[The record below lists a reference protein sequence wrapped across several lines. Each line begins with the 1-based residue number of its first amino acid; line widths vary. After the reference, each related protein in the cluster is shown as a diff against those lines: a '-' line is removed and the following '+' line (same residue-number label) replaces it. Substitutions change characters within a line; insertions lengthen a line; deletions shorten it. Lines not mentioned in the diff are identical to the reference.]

1 MKELYDTVLAKA
13 KTAINGNVVSEE
25 TRALVDM
32 AVKLHGC
39 LFPITA
45 PASVMVP
52 DEAPES
58 KPEKQLRKRTTC
70 KRALTDEELLSMEK
84 VTPEIA
90 AAYLQSGTNAHYLRL
105 DAQNGDC
112 PFMQAI
118 RNKGRYSY
126 RVNVGLLIKYKHGEL
141 GII

>member
-13 KTAINGNVVSEE
+13 KEAIKENVAAEE
-25 TRALVDM
+25 TQCLVDM

-39 LFPITA
+39 LFA
-45 PASVMVP
+45 ASFQ
-52 DEAPES
+52 EADHIPETL
-58 KPEKQLRKRTTC
+58 PEKKPSPRPKLK
-70 KRALTDEELLSMEK
+70 KGMTDDELLEIGK

-90 AAYLQSGTNAHYLRL
+90 AAYLQNGTSAHYLRL
-105 DAQNGDC
+105 DAQRGDC

-126 RVNVGLLIKYKHGEL
+126 RVNVGLLIKYKNGEL
-141 GII
+141 GL